1 MPPPHLLITLADD
14 VLKARVTTM
23 GPEEHVIRDER
34 APDAKEWTI
43 YDVGGSRAQRGM
55 IRF

>member
-1 MPPPHLLITLADD
+1 LLITPADD

-34 APDAKEWTI
+34 DPDAKEWTI
-43 YDVGGSRAQRGM
+43 YDVGGSRSQRGM